1 MSEAAPPKRR
11 RQTSDGSTTLMRC
24 VWKIPLVTSARFEK
38 RNGRRR
44 EGDGATGS
52 PCSEA
57 NRALVT
63 ARLQFVPTLDSMRS
77 VVFALRSSVKF
88 VPVPTACRLL

>member
-1 MSEAAPPKRR
+1 MREAAQPERR
-11 RQTSDGSTTLMRC
+11 RQTSDGSTPLMRRARK
-24 VWKIPLVTSARFEK
+24 VPLVTSARFAK
-38 RNGRRR
+38 WNGRRR

-63 ARLQFVPTLDSMRS
+63 AAVRPTYKKHSWPESEPWIPHILESHQLDEQ
-77 VVFALRSSVKF
+77 L
-88 VPVPTACRLL
+88 